1 MPSIQIDQS
10 GWLNGNIIKSDIE
23 PIWSNITLW
32 ELQSAMHL
40 PVLIAAKII
49 SRVVLNKFLTLHLF
63 LYQSQQMTSYQ
74 DMWSGVGGGII
85 KQLFTLVSF
94 NIMIYLVRK
103 VILGSAS
110 PHPISLSSPNKS

>member
-63 LYQSQQMTSYQ
+63 LYQSEQMTSYQ

-85 KQLFTLVSF
+85 KQLFTLSLIQYHDLF
-94 NIMIYLVRK
+94 
-103 VILGSAS
+103 GSESDIGFGYAS
-110 PHPISLSSPNKS
+110 PNITFLTK